1 MHRNHFM
8 SRCQSLLVAVIAV
21 AVGSALVSATP
32 AGAVQ
37 TLAEVDVTRYGGAD
51 RYATSLLVAEAVAA
65 DAGGN
70 LDSVVM
76 VSGRS
81 WTDAVVAAPLAG
93 APGAPVLTT
102 PPGTPAR
109 RRHRVPAAHRG
120 TWAFS
125 VAPRSWPAARYSL
138 THWWQAH
145 SRHAAHTRCCSPRPT
160 SCTQGWPATS

>member
-8 SRCQSLLVAVIAV
+8 TRCQSLLVAVIAV

-93 APGAPVLTT
+93 SLGAPVLTT
-102 PPGTPAR
+102 PPGTLRADATEFLQRTGGP
-109 RRHRVPAAHRG
+109 G
-120 TWAFS
+120 
-125 VAPRSWPAARYSL
+125 
-138 THWWQAH
+138 H
-145 SRHAAHTRCCSPRPT
+145 SRSHRDRG
-160 SCTQGWPATS
+160 QRRGIR